1 MKKLMYL
8 DLFYIKIPRALRFRD
23 KLSMI
28 NSIELRPPFLD
39 DDLVCSIFKL
49 NQTEHFNNGYGK
61 WYLRKCYENIIQR
74 GLEDPNLLSNY
85 GIILFELGYVE
96 NAIDL
101 FKKSIKKYP

>member
-1 MKKLMYL
+1 MKGFGRNISRKNYKYLTIREKLINKAQTYQNKG
-8 DLFYIKIPRALRFRD
+8 DLNVAA
-23 KLSMI
+23 
-28 NSIELRPPFLD
+28 
-39 DDLVCSIFKL
+39 
-49 NQTEHFNNGYGK
+49 T
-61 WYLRKCYENIIQR
+61 CYENIIQR